1 MITASAPGKVI
12 LFGEHAVVYDKLGIA
27 CTINKKCTVKISP
40 IEQNII
46 IFDAK
51 DLGFKKSFTEK
62 ELFDLFEKVKKLKDE
77 SDFEAIRKIY
87 QKYKFPPSLFV
98 VATIL
103 KKYGF
108 TGMKIESN
116 SEVPKNLGSSSAAF
130 AATSLAVLK
139 FLKKDPSKKEVSN
152 LAYLGDVLAHGGTP
166 SGIDNSVVTYGGY
179 IKYKKSEGITPLD
192 IDFKIPLLIVDSK
205 KETRTGEMVSYIR
218 KQREKNPEFVNTIL
232 DSLNSISERALES
245 LNSQDFENLGKLM
258 FEYYQE
264 LKKLDISTP
273 ELDKIIDVA
282 LENKALGAK
291 PTGGWGGG
299 CCLILARN
307 EKQLLNLKEK
317 FKQAGLD
324 SFKVEIGN
332 EGVKQIN

>member
-1 MITASAPGKVI
+1 MITTSAPGKVI

-27 CTINKKCTVKISP
+27 CTINKWCTVKVSSIK
-40 IEQNII
+40 QNII

-62 ELFDLFEKVKKLKDE
+62 ELFNLFEKVKKLKDK
-77 SDFEAIRKIY
+77 SDFGAIKEIY

-108 TGMKIESN
+108 TGMKIEGD

-139 FLKKDPSKKEVSN
+139 FLKKDPSKKEVSA

-192 IDFKIPLLIVDSK
+192 IDFKIPLLIVDSG
-205 KETRTGEMVSYIR
+205 KEARTGETVSYIR
-218 KQREKNPEFVNTIL
+218 KQREENPEFVNSIL

-258 FEYYQE
+258 FEYYKE

-282 LENKALGAK
+282 LENEALGAK

-299 CCLILARN
+299 CCLVLAKNQKRIV
-307 EKQLLNLKEK
+307 NLMKK
-317 FKQAGLD
+317 FRENGFK
-324 SFKVEIGN
+324 SFQSKIGV
-332 EGVKQIN
+332 EGVKLNI

>member
-1 MITASAPGKVI
+1 MIITSAPGKVI

-27 CTINKKCTVKISP
+27 CTINKWCTVKVSP
-40 IEQNII
+40 IRQNII

-51 DLGFKKSFTEK
+51 SLGFKKSFSEK
-62 ELFDLFEKVKKLKDE
+62 ELFNLFEKVKNLKDK
-77 SDFEAIRKIY
+77 SDFGAIKEIY

-98 VATIL
+98 VVSIL

-108 TGMKIESN
+108 TGMKIEGD
-116 SEVPKNLGSSSAAF
+116 SEVPKNLCSSSAAF

-139 FLKKDPSKKEVSN
+139 FLKKDPSKKEISA

-192 IDFKIPLLIVDSK
+192 IDFKIPLLIVDSGK
-205 KETRTGEMVSYIR
+205 KARTGETVSYIR
-218 KQREKNPEFVNTIL
+218 KQREENPEFVNTIL

-245 LNSQDFENLGKLM
+245 LNPRDFENLGKLM

-282 LENKALGAK
+282 LESKALGAK

-299 CCLILARN
+299 CCLVLAKN
-307 EKQLLNLKEK
+307 QKELNMLKKQFKEAR
-317 FKQAGLD
+317 FS
-324 SFKVEIGN
+324 SFKAEIGIG
-332 EGVKQIN
+332 GVRLII